1 MPRNNLFL
9 LVVAA
14 ILSAVCYQKAD
25 SANRNEHAQLFD
37 TYYKAMR
44 AIETEYVQKIDRRQ
58 LLEGSLRGMVGE
70 LDEHSAYFNPEQ
82 YRHLTESLD
91 QRFGGIGIHL
101 SVDDESKQL
110 VVTTPLV
117 GTPAYKAG
125 ILSGDKLVKIND
137 ENTKGFTMDD
147 AVKRLRGKP
156 GEAVTLTVIHPG
168 TEDAIDVPLHR
179 EMIQVPTVLG
189 DTYNTDDTWNF
200 FIAGSDHIG
209 LLRVSQFGEKTT
221 REIQKALAWLRERGM
236 KGLVLDLRNNPGG
249 LLDESVSVCDLFV
262 KEGRIVST
270 RGRDS
275 DKHMHASDASG
286 NAPYTDFPIAV
297 LVNSSS
303 ASASEI
309 VAACLQDH
317 GRAVIVGERTYGK
330 GSVQNLIPLE
340 GGKSA
345 IKLTT
350 ASYWRPSGKNIHRLK
365 NAKEEDDWGVT
376 PDEGYAVKVDREEQR
391 KVMGDR
397 NRRDVVRPTP
407 GKPKVEPVV
416 DRQMEK
422 ALEYLKEQLASPVI
436 KTKAA

>member
-9 LVVAA
+9 LIVVA

-25 SANRNEHAQLFD
+25 SANRSDHAQVVE
-37 TYYKAMR
+37 TYYKAMQ
-44 AIETEYVQKIDRRQ
+44 AIEKEYVQKVDRRQ

-101 SVDDESKQL
+101 SVDDETKQL

-125 ILSGDKLVKIND
+125 VLAGDKLVKID
-137 ENTKGFTMDD
+137 DKSTDGFTMED
-147 AVKRLRGKP
+147 AVKLLRGAP
-156 GEAVTLTVIHPG
+156 GQAVTLTVVHPG
-168 TEDAIDVPLHR
+168 TDTPVAIPLER

-189 DTYNTDDTWNF
+189 DTYNEDDTWNF
-200 FIAGSDHIG
+200 FLSGSDHIG
-209 LLRVSQFGEKTT
+209 LLRVTQFGEKTT
-221 REIQKALAWLRERGM
+221 REMQKALAWLRERNVR
-236 KGLVLDLRNNPGG
+236 GLIIDLRNNPGG
-249 LLDESVSVCDLFV
+249 LLEESVSVCDLFV

-270 RGRDS
+270 RGREADS
-275 DKHMHASDASG
+275 NVHISDASG
-286 NAPYTDFPIAV
+286 NAPYTDFPIAI

-317 GRAVIVGERTYGK
+317 SRAVVVGDRTFGK

-350 ASYWRPSGKNIHRLK
+350 ASYWRPSGKKIHRLK
-365 NAKEEDDWGVT
+365 NAKDEDEWGVT
-376 PDEGYAVKVDREEQR
+376 PDEGYLVKVDRDEAR
-391 KVMGDR
+391 KVMNDR
-397 NRRDVVRPTP
+397 IRRDVVRPAANA
-407 GKPKVEPVV
+407 PKVEPVP

-422 ALEYLKEQLASPVI
+422 ALEYLKEQLESPAI

>member
-9 LVVAA
+9 LVIAA
-14 ILSAVCYQKAD
+14 LLSAVCYQKAD
-25 SANRNEHAQLFD
+25 SASRNDHAQLFD
-37 TYYKAMR
+37 TYYKAMQ
-44 AIETEYVQKIDRRQ
+44 AIEKEYVQKVDRRT
-58 LLEGSLRGMVGE
+58 LLEGSLKGMVSE

-101 SVDDESKQL
+101 SVEDDTKQL

-125 ILSGDKLVKIND
+125 ILAGDKLVKINN
-137 ENTKGFTMDD
+137 ESTVGFTMDD
-147 AVKRLRGKP
+147 AVKRLRGAP
-156 GEAVTLTVIHPG
+156 GEGVTLTVIHPG
-168 TEDAIDVPLHR
+168 TEASVEVPLKR

-189 DTYNTDDTWNF
+189 DTYNADDSWNYF
-200 FIAGSDHIG
+200 LPGADRIG
-209 LLRVSQFGEKTT
+209 LIRVTQFGEKTT
-221 REIQKALAWLRERGM
+221 REMQKALAWLKERNVR
-236 KGLVLDLRNNPGG
+236 GLVLDLRNNPGG
-249 LLDESVSVCDLFV
+249 LLEESVSVCDLFI

-270 RGRDS
+270 KGRDA
-275 DKHMHASDASG
+275 DKNVMVSDASG

-317 GRAVIVGERTYGK
+317 GRAVVVGERTYGK

-350 ASYWRPSGKNIHRLK
+350 ASYWRPSEKKIHRLK
-365 NAKEEDDWGVT
+365 NAKEEDEWGVS
-376 PDEGYAVKVDREEQR
+376 PDEGYEVKVDREELR
-391 KVMGDR
+391 KVLNDR
-397 NRRDVVRPTP
+397 IRRDVVRPN
-407 GKPKVEPVV
+407 GEVKPLEPVS
-416 DRQMEK
+416 DRQLQK
-422 ALEYLKEQLASPVI
+422 ALEYLKTQLESPV